1 MSGKEIKLYVTNKD
15 DLYYNIIIV
24 DENQNKIAFEDIED
38 DVQYDFDKIDDFVIG
53 CGMVMAYYSIKKKN
67 M

>member
-24 DENQNKIAFEDIED
+24 DENQNKIAFEDID
-38 DVQYDFDKIDDFVIG
+38 DDALYDFDKIDDFVIG
-53 CGMVMAYYSIKKKN
+53 CGMVMAYYSIKKKK